1 MNREDVNISYAERE
15 SSPVRFHDYDPNDTV
30 SKKYQELHQRRA
42 EEEQA
47 ADREEAEEVERNGSV
62 SSASTVD
69 DEQSNRRGR
78 PHGSRTT
85 TQSSGRMEEMVM
97 NYLDRHPT
105 AAKRIQNHRLQHSR
119 TVGSVKAAVAKGE
132 LPPFGDG
139 KPYPPPLPDKDE
151 YVVEFDG
158 DDDPM

>member
-1 MNREDVNISYAERE
+1 MNVEDINLLNAERE
-15 SSPVRFHDYDPNDTV
+15 SSPVRFHTYDPNDTV
-30 SKKYQELHQRRA
+30 SAQYLARH
-42 EEEQA
+42 
-47 ADREEAEEVERNGSV
+47 ADLAPREEVEQPERNGSV
-62 SSASTVD
+62 SSEDTAD
-69 DEQSNRRGR
+69 DERSNRRQR
-78 PHGSRTT
+78 PNASRTT

-105 AAKRIQNHRLQHSR
+105 AIKRIQDHRLQHSR
-119 TVGSVKAAVAKGE
+119 TVGRTKLAVDGEE

-158 DDDPM
+158 KDDPM